1 MRVLYVTTE
10 FPWPSLHGGRVRSL
24 SQLRLLLSLPE
35 VRSLRLFSLAEVA
48 VSPADQQAL
57 AAALGQPGKLSVADP
72 VWHPIHLRQHRR
84 YFAEVALRR
93 VLHGLPYLLGKW
105 VSRQVEAALL
115 RELTAKDRAE
125 GPPWD
130 VVYIDHLAMAV
141 YLPIIR
147 RLCPAARVV
156 LECHNVESEFFA
168 QFAAAKPL
176 PLRLVAKREAE
187 LAAQHE
193 ARLVATV
200 DAVVAI
206 SQRDA
211 DALRALAWQ
220 KRQQA
225 VWPLVVPQTVTIDP
239 VDQPDEVPPR
249 VVYVGN
255 LTWHPNVAGLD
266 WLCQKVWPLLRAQ
279 LPQATL
285 TIAGSGLG
293 QAADGS
299 LAVPAAWRGPGIEV
313 VGFVPELR
321 AFVAGAAAMAA
332 PVFGG
337 SGVRI
342 KLLDSLRLGVPTVT
356 TRDGASGLPLRD
368 DMELLCSDDA
378 RGFCDRLVRLC
389 QDGGLRR
396 RLSQAGLAFLREQH
410 SRGRAERGLR
420 MALGLSGGR

>member
-1 MRVLYVTTE
+1 
-10 FPWPSLHGGRVRSL
+10 
-24 SQLRLLLSLPE
+24 
-35 VRSLRLFSLAEVA
+35 
-48 VSPADQQAL
+48 
-57 AAALGQPGKLSVADP
+57 
-72 VWHPIHLRQHRR
+72 
-84 YFAEVALRR
+84 
-93 VLHGLPYLLGKW
+93 
-105 VSRQVEAALL
+105 
-115 RELTAKDRAE
+115 
-125 GPPWD
+125 
-130 VVYIDHLAMAV
+130 
-141 YLPIIR
+141 
-147 RLCPAARVV
+147 
-156 LECHNVESEFFA
+156 
-168 QFAAAKPL
+168 
-176 PLRLVAKREAE
+176 
-187 LAAQHE
+187 
-193 ARLVATV
+193 
-200 DAVVAI
+200 
-206 SQRDA
+206 
-211 DALRALAWQ
+211 LAWQ

-225 VWPLVVPQTVTIDP
+225 VWPPVVPQTVTIDP